1 MARKAHYNV
10 LDQAL
15 PLLWDVGQAVPHA
28 LRIRVPGSALPRL
41 LGSEGSSPLSG
52 LVLPQSLALQGLPLT
67 TLRVGARLWPKA
79 PRPDSLGLT
88 CALASLA
95 RRQPREPQEP
105 ALALPG
111 CSQPVLSLPR
121 AGACGGSSESTG
133 QDVLTQLVGSG
144 SLGGLT
150 SPGSPKSC
158 CCRPWWLEG
167 VTGEVL

>member
-15 PLLWDVGQAVPHA
+15 PLPWHVGQAVPHA

-41 LGSEGSSPLSG
+41 LGSEGSSPLSR
-52 LVLPQSLALQGLPLT
+52 LVLPQSLGLQGLLLT
-67 TLRVGARLWPKA
+67 TLRVGAQPWQKGPQ
-79 PRPDSLGLT
+79 PDSPGLT
-88 CALASLA
+88 YALASLA

-105 ALALPG
+105 ALALP
-111 CSQPVLSLPR
+111 CCRQAVLFLPR

-133 QDVLTQLVGSG
+133 QDVLTQLTGSG
-144 SLGGLT
+144 SLAVLT
-150 SPGSPKSC
+150 YPGSPKRC